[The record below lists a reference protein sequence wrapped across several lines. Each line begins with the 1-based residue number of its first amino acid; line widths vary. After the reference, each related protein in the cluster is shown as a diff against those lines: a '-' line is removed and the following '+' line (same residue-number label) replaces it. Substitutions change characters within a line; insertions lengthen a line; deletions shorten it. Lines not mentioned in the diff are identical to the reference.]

1 MSASTPHIS
10 ILIPTYKAAE
20 YLLCCV
26 RSLARGAART
36 EFEVCI
42 YGDGGGDASHAAM
55 HESKQICDD
64 AGIACCIL
72 YNPKNLGN
80 TSAVNGA
87 RRLAKGTWLL
97 LVNDDMVFPAN
108 WFALVAAE
116 LKEKTVVS
124 ISCIEPNVGGH
135 KPAKCFVGQNLGL
148 EPKEFD
154 FDLLDAQNVRLF
166 ENLVEDGVNYP
177 FLVEA
182 KEFDAVGGIDE
193 RFFGPYHDP
202 DLFLRFRIRNL
213 KMLRTKKC
221 WLYHFS
227 GVSQRFLDNPKST
240 KNRKQKSAFWRQHEN
255 AARLQ
260 FIRKWGAKP
269 KARFGDVP
277 KTDAIEPWENR
288 SHSAFQTLRYVV
300 LLTWENA
307 RVLWQKIARL

>member
-1 MSASTPHIS
+1 MNSSTPLVS
-10 ILIPTYKAAE
+10 ILIPTYKAAD

-26 RSLARGAART
+26 RSLVRSAARSD
-36 EFEVCI
+36 FEICI

-55 HESKQICDD
+55 LKSKQICED
-64 AGIACCIL
+64 AGIACSIF

-87 RRLAKGTWLL
+87 RKLAKGNWLL

-108 WFALVAAE
+108 WYALVAAD
-116 LKEKTVVS
+116 LNEKTVVS

-148 EPKEFD
+148 DPLVFD
-154 FDLLDAQNVRLF
+154 FEILDKQNEQLF
-166 ENLVEDGVNYP
+166 ENVLEQGVNYP
-177 FLVEA
+177 FLVETS
-182 KEFDAVGGIDE
+182 EFDAVGAIDE

-202 DLFLRFRIRNL
+202 DLFLRFRNKNL
-213 KMLRTKKC
+213 KMVRTKKC

-227 GVSQRFLDNPKST
+227 GISQRFLDNPTPT

-255 AARLQ
+255 TARLQ

-269 KARFGDVP
+269 KAKFGEIP
-277 KTDAIEPWENR
+277 KTSALEPWENK
-288 SHSAFQTLRYVV
+288 SHTVFETMRYVI
-300 LLTWENA
+300 LLAWENA
-307 RVLWQKIARL
+307 RVLWQKLVRL